1 MAVFENPE
9 RVTSFADQN
18 PRREVVTMRTYD
30 DIAEWYDR
38 WVGTHSMREDP
49 FFPACEQLMGEAKG
63 ARICDLARGQR
74 GVARHLADLGARV
87 VGIDLSAKLLTIVR
101 RHEEA
106 SPRGIAYVQAD
117 ARSLDSQAFGTFDG
131 GVKGVSVQGA

>member
-1 MAVFENPE
+1 MNAFENPE

-49 FFPACEQLMGEAKG
+49 FFPACEQLMGEVEG

>member
-1 MAVFENPE
+1 MAAFENPE

-30 DIAEWYDR
+30 
-38 WVGTHSMREDP
+38 
-49 FFPACEQLMGEAKG
+49 
-63 ARICDLARGQR
+63 
-74 GVARHLADLGARV
+74 
-87 VGIDLSAKLLTIVR
+87 
-101 RHEEA
+101 
-106 SPRGIAYVQAD
+106 YVQAD